1 MGVARVGTGNSQR
14 DACTD
19 GRMGKETAAAVFPF
33 RAIPLYPSRLAIGLR
48 LGSREGKFSKGW
60 VNKEGG
66 KNNSRT
72 EGGREGKFSISQR
85 EGTHPTGTLPIPGSN
100 FTHPG
105 PNFTH
110 PQNASQGWVKFGQ
123 GRLFLCRDGQSFFG
137 DGPIPEKLP
146 SFSQSI
152 PGSYRTL

>member
-1 MGVARVGTGNSQR
+1 MSGRGILEGTH
-14 DACTD
+14 A
-19 GRMGKETAAAVFPF
+19 RMGKETAAAVFPF
-33 RAIPLYPSRLAIGLR
+33 RAVPLYPSRLAIGLS

-72 EGGREGKFSISQR
+72 EGGREGKFS
-85 EGTHPTGTLPIPGSN
+85 EGRDSSNWN
-100 FTHPG
+100 FTHPW
-105 PNFTH
+105 FELH
-110 PQNASQGWVKFGQ
+110 PSRSELHPSPKCVPGMGKVRTGKA
-123 GRLFLCRDGQSFFG
+123 FLCRDGQSFFG

-152 PGSYRTL
+152 PGSSYTL